1 MLRVHNGQLVKF
13 RFAFLVNGEFYDPL
27 DQATPVDIYA
37 TVSRGNGGTGDII
50 HSSTSLI
57 NSSYRIISITPP
69 SSIVDGYISVT
80 FTFDIAHKLVAG
92 DTVIV
97 YGVGGGYNAQYTITS
112 VPSSTSV
119 IAKAAASAIP
129 DLSTYNDQKAYAR
142 LSLKTNSYYD
152 RPSDSEYNF
161 YYKIPETLFGGSYT
175 VSIQCAYN
183 DRTQVIE
190 HHFEVSRSQVG
201 RVGNLV
207 YKKIENGVITLS
219 TDIDH
224 NLLSGDQISI
234 SEISTAFDGNYFI
247 SSVPASNK
255 FSITTNVSLSNLEQL
270 TTGKYSVINTTGV
283 SKDLTGPTTG
293 ATISKRPI
301 FDSLEEYYKTN
312 SVLLIGHSDGIEL
325 NQIIKINSIQE
336 ASNLLGANTSSP
348 LLRGIHDAFS
358 CGSKS
363 IFIMA
368 AAPMSEYV
376 DDISQRLTDMPIFFS
391 AETNSNLNFYEKY
404 YERLAA
410 SYDIAKGLDFID
422 IIVPLETSMI
432 NTGSVDF
439 IAQLALH
446 CYSFNETTGY
456 VQMGIIGSKNN
467 GTKDSDVQLLEQN
480 TRLVNK
486 FTTYSISGEIET
498 DIGRYVIPVYG
509 ELTFNHI
516 GFGKS
521 YTSSAAA
528 AFAGMMSS
536 TPVYNGMIRKRIPGA
551 YSVYGSNLSADSLA
565 RLDNLGVNTVYRTR
579 KAMRGNPYE
588 VNISNDYTL
597 ANKNSSFT
605 KTPQMRLVAMVITEI
620 KAIANDGIGK
630 NAEDKVIAQVKAM
643 LDTLVAIRT
652 IKDYKLQ
659 SYGSKTERGTLI
671 FEINLVSSLGLK
683 NINFSIITG
692 PGA

>member
-27 DQATPVDIYA
+27 DQATAVDIYA

-57 NSSYRIISITPP
+57 NTSYQISSITPP
-69 SSIVDGYISVT
+69 VSIIDGYVSAT
-80 FTFDIAHKLVAG
+80 FTFEVNHKLSAG

-97 YGVGGGYNAQYTITS
+97 YGVGGGYNAEYTVTS
-112 VPSSTSV
+112 VPSTTSV
-119 IAKAAASAIP
+119 VARTAATSLPSLSSYNSAKE
-129 DLSTYNDQKAYAR
+129 YAR
-142 LSLKTNSYYD
+142 LALKTNSYYD
-152 RPSDSEYNF
+152 RPSNSEYNF
-161 YYKIPETLFGGSYT
+161 YYKIPETLFGGTYT

-201 RVGNLV
+201 RVGNIV

-234 SEISTAFDGNYFI
+234 SEISAAFNGNYFI
-247 SSVPASNK
+247 SSVPANNK
-255 FSITTNVSLSNLEQL
+255 FSITTSVSLSNLEQL
-270 TTGKYSVINTTGV
+270 TTGRYSVINTNGV

-301 FDSLEEYYKTN
+301 FDSLEEYYNTN
-312 SVLLIGHSDGIEL
+312 SVLLMGHSDGVEL
-325 NQIIKINSIQE
+325 NQIIRINSIQE
-336 ASNLLGANTSSP
+336 ATNLLGANTSSP

-368 AAPMSEYV
+368 VAPMSEYI

-404 YERLAA
+404 YERLAV

-422 IIVPLETSMI
+422 IIVPLEVSMI

-446 CYSFNETTGY
+446 CYSFNDTTGY
-456 VQMGIIGSKNN
+456 VQIGIIGSKNN
-467 GTKDSDVQLLEQN
+467 GTKDTDIQLLEQN

-486 FTTYSISGEIET
+486 FTTYSISGEIES
-498 DIGRYVIPVYG
+498 DIGRYVVPVYG

-551 YSVYGSNLSADSLA
+551 YSVL
-565 RLDNLGVNTVYRTR
+565 
-579 KAMRGNPYE
+579 
-588 VNISNDYTL
+588 ICQQTL
-597 ANKNSSFT
+597 
-605 KTPQMRLVAMVITEI
+605 
-620 KAIANDGIGK
+620 
-630 NAEDKVIAQVKAM
+630 
-643 LDTLVAIRT
+643 
-652 IKDYKLQ
+652 
-659 SYGSKTERGTLI
+659 
-671 FEINLVSSLGLK
+671 
-683 NINFSIITG
+683 
-692 PGA
+692 

>member
-27 DQATPVDIYA
+27 DQATAVDIYA

-57 NSSYRIISITPP
+57 NTSYQISSITPP
-69 SSIVDGYISVT
+69 VSIIDGYVSAT
-80 FTFDIAHKLVAG
+80 FTFEVNHKLSAG

-97 YGVGGGYNAQYTITS
+97 YGVGGGYNAEYTVTS
-112 VPSSTSV
+112 VPSTTSV
-119 IAKAAASAIP
+119 VARTAATSLPSLSSYNSAKE
-129 DLSTYNDQKAYAR
+129 YAR
-142 LSLKTNSYYD
+142 LALKTNSYYD
-152 RPSDSEYNF
+152 RPSNSEYNF
-161 YYKIPETLFGGSYT
+161 YYKIPETLFGGTYT

-201 RVGNLV
+201 RVGNIV

-234 SEISTAFDGNYFI
+234 SEISAAFNGNYFI
-247 SSVPASNK
+247 SSVPANNK
-255 FSITTNVSLSNLEQL
+255 FSITTSVSLSNLEQL
-270 TTGKYSVINTTGV
+270 TTGRYSVINTNGV

-301 FDSLEEYYKTN
+301 FDSLEEYYNTN
-312 SVLLIGHSDGIEL
+312 SVLLMGHSDGVEL
-325 NQIIKINSIQE
+325 NQIIRINSIQE
-336 ASNLLGANTSSP
+336 ATNLLGANTSSP

-368 AAPMSEYV
+368 VAPMSEYI

-404 YERLAA
+404 YERLAV

-422 IIVPLETSMI
+422 IIVPLEVSMI

-446 CYSFNETTGY
+446 CYSFNDTTGY
-456 VQMGIIGSKNN
+456 VQIGIIGSKNN
-467 GTKDSDVQLLEQN
+467 GTKDTDIQLLEQN

-486 FTTYSISGEIET
+486 FTTYSISGEIES
-498 DIGRYVIPVYG
+498 DIGRYVVPVYG

-579 KAMRGNPYE
+579 KALRGNPYE

-605 KTPQMRLVAMVITEI
+605 KAPQMRLVAMVITEI
-620 KAIANDGIGK
+620 KAIANDGLGK
-630 NAEDKVIAQVKAM
+630 NAEEKVISQVKSM
-643 LDTLVAIRT
+643 LDMLVATRA

>member
-1 MLRVHNGQLVKF
+1 M
-13 RFAFLVNGEFYDPL
+13 
-27 DQATPVDIYA
+27 T
-37 TVSRGNGGTGDII
+37 
-50 HSSTSLI
+50 
-57 NSSYRIISITPP
+57 
-69 SSIVDGYISVT
+69 
-80 FTFDIAHKLVAG
+80 AG

-97 YGVGGGYNAQYTITS
+97 YGVGGGYNAEYIVTSAPTTTS
-112 VPSSTSV
+112 VTARTAATTLPSLSSYNS
-119 IAKAAASAIP
+119 AKV
-129 DLSTYNDQKAYAR
+129 YAR
-142 LSLKTNSYYD
+142 LAPKTNSYYN
-152 RPSDSEYNF
+152 RPSGSEYGF
-161 YYKIPETLFGGSYT
+161 YYKIPDTLFGGTYT

-190 HHFEVSRSQVG
+190 HQFEVSRSQIG
-201 RVGNLV
+201 RVGNVV

-224 NLLSGDQISI
+224 NLSSGDQVSI
-234 SEISTAFDGNYFI
+234 SEISAAFNGNHFI

-255 FSITTNVSLSNLEQL
+255 FSIKTNIPLSNLEQL

-293 ATISKRPI
+293 ASISKRPI
-301 FDSLEEYYKTN
+301 FDSLEEYYNTN
-312 SVLLIGHSDGIEL
+312 SILFIGHSDGIEL

-336 ASNLLGANTSSP
+336 ATNLLGANISSP

-358 CGSKS
+358 CGAKS
-363 IFIMA
+363 IFMMA
-368 AAPMSEYV
+368 SAPMSEYIE
-376 DDISQRLTDMPIFFS
+376 DISQRLTDMPILFS
-391 AETNSNLNFYEKY
+391 AETNSNVNFYEKY
-404 YERLAA
+404 YERLAV

-446 CYSFNETTGY
+446 CYSFNNATGY

-467 GTKDSDVQLLEQN
+467 GTKDSDVQLLEEN
-480 TRLVNK
+480 IRLVNK

-516 GFGKS
+516 GFGRS

-536 TPVYNGMIRKRIPGA
+536 TPVYNGIIRKRIPGA
-551 YSVYGSNLSADSLA
+551 YSVYGSNLSGDSLA
-565 RLDNLGVNTVYRTR
+565 RLDNLGVNVVYRTR
-579 KAMRGNPYE
+579 KALRGNPYE

-605 KTPQMRLVAMVITEI
+605 KAPQMRLVAMVITEI

-630 NAEDKVIAQVKAM
+630 NAEDKVISQVKAM
-643 LDTLVAIRT
+643 LDMLVSTRA

-683 NINFSIITG
+683 SINFSIMTG

>member
-27 DQATPVDIYA
+27 DQTTPVDIYA
-37 TVSRGNGGTGDII
+37 TVSRGSGGTGDII

-57 NSSYRIISITPP
+57 NTSYRIVSITPP
-69 SSIVDGYISVT
+69 TSIVSGHISAT
-80 FTFDIAHKLVAG
+80 FTFDVNHKLTAG

-97 YGVGGGYNAQYTITS
+97 YGVGGGYNTEYIVTS
-112 VPSSTSV
+112 APTTTSV
-119 IAKAAASAIP
+119 IARTAASTLP
-129 DLSTYNDQKAYAR
+129 SLSSYNSAKVYAR
-142 LSLKTNSYYD
+142 LAPKTNSYYN
-152 RPSDSEYNF
+152 RPSDSEYGF
-161 YYKIPETLFGGSYT
+161 YYKIPDNLFGGTYT
-175 VSIQCAYN
+175 VSIQCKYN

-201 RVGNLV
+201 RVGNIV

-224 NLLSGDQISI
+224 NLSSGDQVSI
-234 SEISTAFDGNYFI
+234 SEISAAFNGNHFI
-247 SSVPASNK
+247 SSVPANNK
-255 FSITTNVSLSNLEQL
+255 FSIKTNISLSNLEQL

-301 FDSLEEYYKTN
+301 FDSLEEYYNTN
-312 SVLLIGHSDGIEL
+312 SILFIGHSDGIEL

-348 LLRGIHDAFS
+348 ILRGIHDAFS
-358 CGSKS
+358 CGAKS

-368 AAPMSEYV
+368 SAPMSEYIE
-376 DDISQRLTDMPIFFS
+376 DISQRLTDMPIFFS
-391 AETNSNLNFYEKY
+391 AETNSNVNFYEKY
-404 YERLAA
+404 YERLAV

-439 IAQLALH
+439 VAQLAVH
-446 CYSFNETTGY
+446 CYSFNNATGY

-467 GTKDSDVQLLEQN
+467 GTKDSDVELLEQN

-486 FTTYSISGEIET
+486 FTTYSLSGEVES

-516 GFGKS
+516 GFAKS

-536 TPVYNGMIRKRIPGA
+536 NPVYNGMIRKRIPGA
-551 YSVYGSNLSADSLA
+551 YSVYGSSLSADSLA
-565 RLDNLGVNTVYRTR
+565 RLDNLGINTVYRTR
-579 KAMRGNPYE
+579 KALRGNPYE

-605 KTPQMRLVAMVITEI
+605 KAPQMRLVAMVITEI

-630 NAEDKVIAQVKAM
+630 NAEDKVISQVKAM
-643 LDTLVAIRT
+643 LDMLVSTRA

-683 NINFSIITG
+683 NINFSIMTG

>member
-27 DQATPVDIYA
+27 DQTVPVDIYA
-37 TVSRGNGGTGDII
+37 TVSRGDGNII

-57 NSSYRIISITPP
+57 NTSYRIISITPP
-69 SSIVDGYISVT
+69 TSIVSGHISAT
-80 FTFDIAHKLVAG
+80 FTFDINHQLTAG
-92 DTVIV
+92 DTIIV
-97 YGVGGGYNAQYTITS
+97 YGVGGGYNAEYIITS
-112 VPSSTSV
+112 APTTTSV
-119 IAKAAASAIP
+119 IARTAATTLPSLSSYNSA
-129 DLSTYNDQKAYAR
+129 KVYAR
-142 LSLKTNSYYD
+142 VALKTNSYYD
-152 RPSDSEYNF
+152 RPSGSEYGF
-161 YYKIPETLFGGSYT
+161 YYKIPNTLFGGTYI
-175 VSIQCAYN
+175 VSIQCAYK

-190 HHFEVSRSQVG
+190 HYFEVSRSQVG
-201 RVGNLV
+201 RVGNIV

-224 NLLSGDQISI
+224 NLSSGDQISI
-234 SEISTAFDGNYFI
+234 SEISVAFNGNHFI
-247 SSVPASNK
+247 SSVPANNQ
-255 FSITTNVSLSNLEQL
+255 FSIKTNISLSNLEQL
-270 TTGKYSVINTTGV
+270 TTGKYSVINKTGV

-301 FDSLEEYYKTN
+301 FDSLEEYYNTN
-312 SVLLIGHSDGIEL
+312 SILLIGHSDGIEL

-336 ASNLLGANTSSP
+336 ATNLLGANISSP
-348 LLRGIHDAFS
+348 ILRGIHDAFS
-358 CGSKS
+358 CGAKS
-363 IFIMA
+363 IYMMA
-368 AAPMSEYV
+368 SAPMSEYIEDV
-376 DDISQRLTDMPIFFS
+376 SQRLVDMPILFS
-391 AETNSNLNFYEKY
+391 AETNSNVNFYERY
-404 YERLAA
+404 FSRLAL

-422 IIVPLETSMI
+422 IVVPLEASMI

-439 IAQLALH
+439 IAQLAVH
-446 CYSFNETTGY
+446 CYSFNEATGY

-486 FTTYSISGEIET
+486 FTTYSINGEIEA
-498 DIGRYVIPVYG
+498 DIGRYIIPVYG
-509 ELTFNHI
+509 ELTFNHM
-516 GFGKS
+516 GFGRS

-536 TPVYNGMIRKRIPGA
+536 TPVYNGIIRKRIPGA

-565 RLDNLGVNTVYRTR
+565 RLDNLGVNVVYRTR
-579 KAMRGNPYE
+579 KALRGNPYE
-588 VNISNDYTL
+588 VNMSNDYTL

-605 KTPQMRLVAMVITEI
+605 KAPQMRLVAMVITEI

-630 NAEDKVIAQVKAM
+630 NAEDKVISQVKSM
-643 LDTLVAIRT
+643 LDMLVSTRT
-652 IKDYKLQ
+652 IKDYNLQ

-671 FEINLVSSLGLK
+671 FEINLVSCLGLK
-683 NINFSIITG
+683 NINFSIMTG

>member
-27 DQATPVDIYA
+27 DQATAVDIYA

-57 NSSYRIISITPP
+57 NTSYQISSITPP
-69 SSIVDGYISVT
+69 VSIIDGYVSAT
-80 FTFDIAHKLVAG
+80 FTFEVNHKLSAG

-97 YGVGGGYNAQYTITS
+97 YGVGGGYNAEYTVTS
-112 VPSSTSV
+112 VPSTTSV
-119 IAKAAASAIP
+119 VARTAATSLPSLSSYNSAKE
-129 DLSTYNDQKAYAR
+129 YAR
-142 LSLKTNSYYD
+142 LALKTNSYYD
-152 RPSDSEYNF
+152 RPSNSEYNF
-161 YYKIPETLFGGSYT
+161 YYRIPETLFGGTYT

-201 RVGNLV
+201 RVGNIV

-234 SEISTAFDGNYFI
+234 SEISAAFNGNYFI
-247 SSVPASNK
+247 SSVPANNK
-255 FSITTNVSLSNLEQL
+255 FSITTSVSLSNLEQL
-270 TTGKYSVINTTGV
+270 TTGRYSVINTNGV

-301 FDSLEEYYKTN
+301 FDSLEEYYNTN
-312 SVLLIGHSDGIEL
+312 SVLLMGHSDGVEL
-325 NQIIKINSIQE
+325 NQIIRINSIQE
-336 ASNLLGANTSSP
+336 ATNLLGANTSSP

-368 AAPMSEYV
+368 VAPMSEYI

-404 YERLAA
+404 YERLAV

-422 IIVPLETSMI
+422 IIVPLEVSMI

-446 CYSFNETTGY
+446 CYSFNDTTGY
-456 VQMGIIGSKNN
+456 VQIGIIGSKNN
-467 GTKDSDVQLLEQN
+467 GTKDTDIQLLEQN

-486 FTTYSISGEIET
+486 FTTYSISGEIES
-498 DIGRYVIPVYG
+498 DIGRYVVPVYG

-551 YSVYGSNLSADSLA
+551 YSVYGSNLSADSLT

-579 KAMRGNPYE
+579 KALRGNPYE

-605 KTPQMRLVAMVITEI
+605 KAPQMRLVAMVITEI
-620 KAIANDGIGK
+620 KAIANDGLGK
-630 NAEDKVIAQVKAM
+630 NAEEKVISQVKSM
-643 LDTLVAIRT
+643 LDMLVATRA

>member
-27 DQATPVDIYA
+27 DQATAVDIYA

-57 NSSYRIISITPP
+57 NTSYQISSITPP
-69 SSIVDGYISVT
+69 VSIIDGYVSAT
-80 FTFDIAHKLVAG
+80 FTFEVNHKLSAG

-97 YGVGGGYNAQYTITS
+97 YGVGGGYNAEYTVTS
-112 VPSSTSV
+112 VPSTTSV
-119 IAKAAASAIP
+119 VARTAATSLPSLSSYNSAK
-129 DLSTYNDQKAYAR
+129 TYAR
-142 LSLKTNSYYD
+142 LALKTNSYYD
-152 RPSDSEYNF
+152 RPSNSEYNF
-161 YYKIPETLFGGSYT
+161 YYKIPETLFGGTYT

-201 RVGNLV
+201 RVGNIV

-234 SEISTAFDGNYFI
+234 SEISAAFNGNYFI
-247 SSVPASNK
+247 SSVPANNK

-270 TTGKYSVINTTGV
+270 TTGRYSVINTNGV

-301 FDSLEEYYKTN
+301 FDSLEEYYNTN
-312 SVLLIGHSDGIEL
+312 SVLLMGHSDGVEL
-325 NQIIKINSIQE
+325 NQIIRINSIQE
-336 ASNLLGANTSSP
+336 ATNLLGANTSSP

-368 AAPMSEYV
+368 VAPMSEYI

-391 AETNSNLNFYEKY
+391 PETNSNLNFYEKY
-404 YERLAA
+404 YERLAV

-446 CYSFNETTGY
+446 CYSFNDTTGY
-456 VQMGIIGSKNN
+456 VQIGIIGSKNN
-467 GTKDSDVQLLEQN
+467 GTKDTDIQLLEQN

-486 FTTYSISGEIET
+486 FTTYSISGEIES

-551 YSVYGSNLSADSLA
+551 YSVYGSNLSADSLT

-579 KAMRGNPYE
+579 KALRGNPYE

-605 KTPQMRLVAMVITEI
+605 KAPQMRLVAMVITEI
-620 KAIANDGIGK
+620 KAIANDGLGK
-630 NAEDKVIAQVKAM
+630 NAEEKVISQVKSM
-643 LDTLVAIRT
+643 LDMLVATRA

>member
-27 DQATPVDIYA
+27 DQTIPVDIYA

-57 NSSYRIISITPP
+57 NTSYRIVSITPP
-69 SSIVDGYISVT
+69 TSIVDGHISAT
-80 FTFDIAHKLVAG
+80 FTFDVNHKLTAG
-92 DTVIV
+92 DSVIV
-97 YGVGGGYNAQYTITS
+97 YGVGGGYNTEYIVTS
-112 VPSSTSV
+112 APNTTSV
-119 IAKAAASAIP
+119 IARAAASTLP
-129 DLSTYNDQKAYAR
+129 SLSSYNSAKVYAR
-142 LSLKTNSYYD
+142 LALKTNSYYN
-152 RPSDSEYNF
+152 RPSDSEYGF
-161 YYKIPETLFGGSYT
+161 YYKIPDNLFGGTYT
-175 VSIQCAYN
+175 VSIQCEYN

-201 RVGNLV
+201 RVGNIV

-224 NLLSGDQISI
+224 NLSSGDQVSI
-234 SEISTAFDGNYFI
+234 SEISTVFNGNHFI
-247 SSVPASNK
+247 SSVPANNK
-255 FSITTNVSLSNLEQL
+255 FSIKTNISLSNLEQL

-301 FDSLEEYYKTN
+301 FDSLEEYYNTN
-312 SVLLIGHSDGIEL
+312 SILFIGHSDGIEL

-336 ASNLLGANTSSP
+336 ATNLLGANTSSP

-358 CGSKS
+358 CGAKS
-363 IFIMA
+363 IFMMA
-368 AAPMSEYV
+368 SAPMSEYIE
-376 DDISQRLTDMPIFFS
+376 DTSQRLTDMPIFFS
-391 AETNSNLNFYEKY
+391 TETNSNLNFYEKY
-404 YERLAA
+404 YERLTE
-410 SYDIAKGLDFID
+410 SYNVAKGLDFID

-439 IAQLALH
+439 IAQLAVH
-446 CYSFNETTGY
+446 CYSFNNATGY

-467 GTKDSDVQLLEQN
+467 GTKDSDVELLEQN

-486 FTTYSISGEIET
+486 FTTYSLSGEVES

-516 GFGKS
+516 GFAKS

-551 YSVYGSNLSADSLA
+551 YSVYGSSLSADSLA
-565 RLDNLGVNTVYRTR
+565 RLDNLGINTVYRTR
-579 KAMRGNPYE
+579 KALRGNPYE

-605 KTPQMRLVAMVITEI
+605 KAPQMRLVAMVITEI

-630 NAEDKVIAQVKAM
+630 NAEDKVISQVKSM
-643 LDTLVAIRT
+643 LDMLVSTRA

-683 NINFSIITG
+683 NINFSIMTG

>member
-1 MLRVHNGQLVKF
+1 L
-13 RFAFLVNGEFYDPL
+13 
-27 DQATPVDIYA
+27 T
-37 TVSRGNGGTGDII
+37 
-50 HSSTSLI
+50 
-57 NSSYRIISITPP
+57 
-69 SSIVDGYISVT
+69 
-80 FTFDIAHKLVAG
+80 AG
-92 DTVIV
+92 DTIIV
-97 YGVGGGYNAQYTITS
+97 YGIGGGYNAEYIVTS
-112 VPSSTSV
+112 APTTTSV
-119 IAKAAASAIP
+119 IARTAATTLPSLSSYDSA
-129 DLSTYNDQKAYAR
+129 KVYAR
-142 LSLKTNSYYD
+142 AALKTNSYYD
-152 RPSDSEYNF
+152 RPSGSEYGF
-161 YYKIPETLFGGSYT
+161 YYKIPDTLFGGTYT

-190 HHFEVSRSQVG
+190 HHFEVSRSQIG
-201 RVGNLV
+201 RVGNIV

-224 NLLSGDQISI
+224 NLSSGDQVSI
-234 SEISTAFDGNYFI
+234 LEISAAFNGNHFI

-255 FSITTNVSLSNLEQL
+255 FSIKTNIPLSNGEQL

-293 ATISKRPI
+293 ASISKRPI
-301 FDSLEEYYKTN
+301 FDSLEEYYNTN
-312 SVLLIGHSDGIEL
+312 SILFIGHSDGIEL

-336 ASNLLGANTSSP
+336 ATNLLGANTSSP

-358 CGSKS
+358 CGAKS
-363 IFIMA
+363 IFMMA
-368 AAPMSEYV
+368 SAPMSEYIE
-376 DDISQRLTDMPIFFS
+376 DISQRLIDMPILFS
-391 AETNSNLNFYEKY
+391 AETNSNVNFYEKY
-404 YERLAA
+404 YERLAV
-410 SYDIAKGLDFID
+410 SYDTAKGLDFID

-439 IAQLALH
+439 IAQLAVH
-446 CYSFNETTGY
+446 CYSFNNATGY

-486 FTTYSISGEIET
+486 FTTYSISGEIES
-498 DIGRYVIPVYG
+498 DIGRYIIPVYG

-516 GFGKS
+516 GFGRS

-536 TPVYNGMIRKRIPGA
+536 TPVYNGIIRKRIPGA
-551 YSVYGSNLSADSLA
+551 YSVYGSNLSGDSLA
-565 RLDNLGVNTVYRTR
+565 RLDNLGVNVVYRTR
-579 KAMRGNPYE
+579 KALRGNPYE

-605 KTPQMRLVAMVITEI
+605 KAPQMRLVAMVITEI

-630 NAEDKVIAQVKAM
+630 NAEDKVISQVKAM
-643 LDTLVAIRT
+643 LDMLVSTRT

-683 NINFSIITG
+683 SINFSIITG

>member
-27 DQATPVDIYA
+27 DQTVPVDIYA
-37 TVSRGNGGTGDII
+37 TVSRGNGGTGEII

-57 NSSYRIISITPP
+57 NTSYRIISITPP
-69 SSIVDGYISVT
+69 TSIVSGNISVT
-80 FTFDIAHKLVAG
+80 FTFDINHKLAAG
-92 DTVIV
+92 DTVVV
-97 YGVGGGYNAQYTITS
+97 YGVGGGYNAEYIVTSAPTTTS
-112 VPSSTSV
+112 VTARTATNTLPSLSSYNS
-119 IAKAAASAIP
+119 AKV
-129 DLSTYNDQKAYAR
+129 YAR
-142 LSLKTNSYYD
+142 LALKTNSYYN
-152 RPSDSEYNF
+152 RPSGSEYGF
-161 YYKIPETLFGGSYT
+161 YYKIPDTLFGGTYT

-190 HHFEVSRSQVG
+190 HNFEVSRSQIG
-201 RVGNLV
+201 RVGNVV

-224 NLLSGDQISI
+224 NLSSGDQISI
-234 SEISTAFDGNYFI
+234 SEISTAFNGNHFI
-247 SSVPASNK
+247 SSVPANNQ
-255 FSITTNVSLSNLEQL
+255 FSIKTNIPLSNVEQL

-301 FDSLEEYYKTN
+301 FDSLEEYYNTN
-312 SVLLIGHSDGIEL
+312 SILFIGHSDGVEL

-336 ASNLLGANTSSP
+336 ATNLLGANTSSP
-348 LLRGIHDAFS
+348 ILRGIHDAFS
-358 CGSKS
+358 CGAKS
-363 IFIMA
+363 IFMMA
-368 AAPMSEYV
+368 SAPMSEYIEDV
-376 DDISQRLTDMPIFFS
+376 FQRLVDMPILFS
-391 AETNSNLNFYEKY
+391 TETNSNVNFYEKY
-404 YERLAA
+404 YERLAV

-422 IIVPLETSMI
+422 IVVPLETSMI

-439 IAQLALH
+439 IAQLAVH
-446 CYSFNETTGY
+446 CYSFNEATGY

-486 FTTYSISGEIET
+486 FTTYSISGEIEA
-498 DIGRYVIPVYG
+498 DIGRYIIPVYG

-516 GFGKS
+516 GFGRS

-536 TPVYNGMIRKRIPGA
+536 TPVYNGIIRKRIPGA

-565 RLDNLGVNTVYRTR
+565 RLDNLGVNVVYRTR
-579 KAMRGNPYE
+579 KALRGNPYE
-588 VNISNDYTL
+588 VNMSNDYTL

-605 KTPQMRLVAMVITEI
+605 KAPQMRLVAMVITEI

-630 NAEDKVIAQVKAM
+630 NAEDKVISQVKSM
-643 LDTLVAIRT
+643 LDMLVSTRT

-671 FEINLVSSLGLK
+671 FEINLVSCLGLK
-683 NINFSIITG
+683 NINFSIMTG

>member
-37 TVSRGNGGTGDII
+37 TVSRGDGNII

-57 NSSYRIISITPP
+57 NTSYRIVSIAPP
-69 SSIVDGYISVT
+69 SSIVDDHISAT
-80 FTFDIAHKLVAG
+80 FTFDIDHQLSVG

-97 YGVGGGYNAQYTITS
+97 YGVGGGYDAEYIITS
-112 VPSSTSV
+112 VPDATSV
-119 IAKAAASAIP
+119 IARTAASTIP
-129 DLSTYNDQKAYAR
+129 SLSSYNLTKVYAR

-152 RPSDSEYNF
+152 RPSNSEYNF
-161 YYKIPETLFGGSYT
+161 YYKIPETLFGGTYT

-190 HHFEVSRSQVG
+190 HHFEVSRSQIG
-201 RVGNLV
+201 RVGNIV

-224 NLLSGDQISI
+224 NLSSGDQVSI
-234 SEISTAFDGNYFI
+234 SEISAAFNGNYFI
-247 SSVPASNK
+247 SSVPANNQ
-255 FSITTNVSLSNLEQL
+255 FSITTNISLSNLEQL

-283 SKDLTGPTTG
+283 SRDLTGPTTG

-301 FDSLEEYYKTN
+301 FDSLEEYYNTN

-336 ASNLLGANTSSP
+336 ATNLLGANTSSP

-358 CGSKS
+358 CGAKS
-363 IFIMA
+363 IFMMA
-368 AAPMSEYV
+368 SAPMSEYIE
-376 DDISQRLTDMPIFFS
+376 DISQRLTDMPILFS
-391 AETNSNLNFYEKY
+391 AETNSNVNFYEKY
-404 YERLAA
+404 YERLAV

-446 CYSFNETTGY
+446 CYSFNNATGY

-467 GTKDSDVQLLEQN
+467 GTKDSDVQLLEEN
-480 TRLVNK
+480 IRLVNK
-486 FTTYSISGEIET
+486 FTTYSISGEIES
-498 DIGRYVIPVYG
+498 DIGRYIIPVYG

-516 GFGKS
+516 GFGRS

-536 TPVYNGMIRKRIPGA
+536 TPVYNGIIRKRIPGA
-551 YSVYGSNLSADSLA
+551 YSVYGSNLSGDSLA
-565 RLDNLGVNTVYRTR
+565 RLDNLGVNVVYRTR
-579 KAMRGNPYE
+579 KALRGNPYE

-605 KTPQMRLVAMVITEI
+605 KAPQMRLVAMVITEI
-620 KAIANDGIGK
+620 KAVANDGIGK
-630 NAEDKVIAQVKAM
+630 NAEDKVVSQVKSM
-643 LDTLVAIRT
+643 LDMLVSTRA

-659 SYGSKTERGTLI
+659 SYGSKTKRGTLI

-683 NINFSIITG
+683 SINFSIATG

>member
-1 MLRVHNGQLVKF
+1 
-13 RFAFLVNGEFYDPL
+13 
-27 DQATPVDIYA
+27 
-37 TVSRGNGGTGDII
+37 
-50 HSSTSLI
+50 
-57 NSSYRIISITPP
+57 
-69 SSIVDGYISVT
+69 VDGYVSAT
-80 FTFDIAHKLVAG
+80 FTFDINHKLAAG

-97 YGVGGGYNAQYTITS
+97 YGVGGGYNTEYIITS
-112 VPSSTSV
+112 VPTTTSV
-119 IAKAAASAIP
+119 IARTTASTLP
-129 DLSTYNDQKAYAR
+129 SLSSYNSAKVYAR
-142 LSLKTNSYYD
+142 LALKTNSYYN
-152 RPSDSEYNF
+152 RPSGSEYGF
-161 YYKIPETLFGGSYT
+161 YYKIPDTLFGGTYT

-190 HHFEVSRSQVG
+190 HNFEVSRSQIG
-201 RVGNLV
+201 RVGNIV

-219 TDIDH
+219 TDTDH
-224 NLLSGDQISI
+224 NLSSGDQISI
-234 SEISTAFDGNYFI
+234 SEISVDFNGNHFI
-247 SSVPASNK
+247 SSIPANNQ
-255 FSITTNVSLSNLEQL
+255 FSIKTNIPLSNVEQL

-301 FDSLEEYYKTN
+301 FDSLEEYYNTN
-312 SVLLIGHSDGIEL
+312 SILFIGHSDGIEL

-336 ASNLLGANTSSP
+336 ATNLLGANTSSP
-348 LLRGIHDAFS
+348 ILRGIHDAFS
-358 CGSKS
+358 CGAKS
-363 IFIMA
+363 IFMMA
-368 AAPMSEYV
+368 SAPMSEYIE
-376 DDISQRLTDMPIFFS
+376 DTSQRLIDMPILFS
-391 AETNSNLNFYEKY
+391 AETNSNVNFYEKY
-404 YERLAA
+404 YERLAV
-410 SYDIAKGLDFID
+410 SYNIAKGLEFID
-422 IIVPLETSMI
+422 IVVPLETSMI

-446 CYSFNETTGY
+446 CYSFNEATGY

-467 GTKDSDVQLLEQN
+467 GTKDSDVQLLEEN
-480 TRLVNK
+480 IRLVNK
-486 FTTYSISGEIET
+486 FTTYSISGEVET
-498 DIGRYVIPVYG
+498 DIGRYIIPIYG

-516 GFGKS
+516 GFGRS

-536 TPVYNGMIRKRIPGA
+536 TPVYNGIIRKRIPGA
-551 YSVYGSNLSADSLA
+551 YSVYGSNLSGDSLA
-565 RLDNLGVNTVYRTR
+565 RLDNLGINVVYRTR
-579 KAMRGNPYE
+579 KALRGNPYE

-605 KTPQMRLVAMVITEI
+605 KAPQMRLVAMVITEI

-630 NAEDKVIAQVKAM
+630 NAEDKVISQVKSM
-643 LDTLVAIRT
+643 LDMLVSTRT

-683 NINFSIITG
+683 NINFSIMTG

>member
-27 DQATPVDIYA
+27 DQSTPVDIYA
-37 TVSRGNGGTGDII
+37 TVSRGDGNII

-57 NSSYRIISITPP
+57 NTSYRIISITPP
-69 SSIVDGYISVT
+69 TSIASGHVSAT
-80 FTFDIAHKLVAG
+80 FTFDINHQLTAG
-92 DTVIV
+92 DTIIV
-97 YGVGGGYNAQYTITS
+97 YGVGGGYNAEYIVTS
-112 VPSSTSV
+112 APTTTSV
-119 IAKAAASAIP
+119 IARTAATTLPSLSSYDSA
-129 DLSTYNDQKAYAR
+129 KVYAR
-142 LSLKTNSYYD
+142 AALKTNSYYD
-152 RPSDSEYNF
+152 RPSGSEYGF
-161 YYKIPETLFGGSYT
+161 YYKIPDTLFGGTYT

-190 HHFEVSRSQVG
+190 HHFEVSRSQIG
-201 RVGNLV
+201 RVGNIV

-224 NLLSGDQISI
+224 NLSSGDQVSI
-234 SEISTAFDGNYFI
+234 LEISAAFNGNHFI

-255 FSITTNVSLSNLEQL
+255 FSIKTNIPLSNGEQL

-293 ATISKRPI
+293 ASISKRPI
-301 FDSLEEYYKTN
+301 FDSLEEYYNTN
-312 SVLLIGHSDGIEL
+312 SILFIGHSDGIEL

-336 ASNLLGANTSSP
+336 ATNLLGANTSSP

-358 CGSKS
+358 CGAKS
-363 IFIMA
+363 IFMMA
-368 AAPMSEYV
+368 SAPMSEYIE
-376 DDISQRLTDMPIFFS
+376 DIFQRLTDMPILFS
-391 AETNSNLNFYEKY
+391 AETNSNVNFYEKY
-404 YERLAA
+404 YERLAV

-446 CYSFNETTGY
+446 CYSFNEATGY

-467 GTKDSDVQLLEQN
+467 GTKDSDVQLLEEN
-480 TRLVNK
+480 IRLVNK

-498 DIGRYVIPVYG
+498 DIGRYIIPVYG

-516 GFGKS
+516 GFGRS

-536 TPVYNGMIRKRIPGA
+536 TPVYNGIIRKRIPGA
-551 YSVYGSNLSADSLA
+551 YSVYGSNLSGDSLA
-565 RLDNLGVNTVYRTR
+565 RLDNLGVNVVYRTR
-579 KAMRGNPYE
+579 KALRGNPYE

-605 KTPQMRLVAMVITEI
+605 KAPQMRLVAMVITEI

-630 NAEDKVIAQVKAM
+630 NAEDKVISQVKSM
-643 LDTLVAIRT
+643 LDTLVSTRT

-683 NINFSIITG
+683 SINFSIITG

>member
-37 TVSRGNGGTGDII
+37 TVSRGDGNII

-57 NSSYRIISITPP
+57 NTSYRIVSIAPP
-69 SSIVDGYISVT
+69 SSIVDDHISAT
-80 FTFDIAHKLVAG
+80 FTFDIDHQLSVG

-97 YGVGGGYNAQYTITS
+97 YGVGGGYNAEYIITS
-112 VPSSTSV
+112 VPDATSV
-119 IAKAAASAIP
+119 IARTAASTIP
-129 DLSTYNDQKAYAR
+129 SLSSYNLTKVYAR

-152 RPSDSEYNF
+152 RPSNSEYNF
-161 YYKIPETLFGGSYT
+161 YYKIPETLFGGTYT

-190 HHFEVSRSQVG
+190 HHFEVSRSQIG
-201 RVGNLV
+201 RVGNIV

-224 NLLSGDQISI
+224 NLSSGDQVSI
-234 SEISTAFDGNYFI
+234 SEISAAFNGNYFI
-247 SSVPASNK
+247 SSVPANNQ
-255 FSITTNVSLSNLEQL
+255 FSITTNISLSNLEQL

-283 SKDLTGPTTG
+283 SRDLTGPTTG

-301 FDSLEEYYKTN
+301 FDSLEEYYNTN

-336 ASNLLGANTSSP
+336 ATNLLGANTSSP

-358 CGSKS
+358 CGAKS

-368 AAPMSEYV
+368 SAPMSEYIE
-376 DDISQRLTDMPIFFS
+376 DIYQRLIAMPILFS
-391 AETNSNLNFYEKY
+391 AETNSNVNFYQKY
-404 YERLAA
+404 YERLAV
-410 SYDIAKGLDFID
+410 SYDIAKGLEFID

-446 CYSFNETTGY
+446 CYSFNEVTGY
-456 VQMGIIGSKNN
+456 VQIGIIGSRNN
-467 GTKDSDVQLLEQN
+467 GTKDSDVQLLEEN
-480 TRLVNK
+480 IRLVNK
-486 FTTYSISGEIET
+486 FTTYSTSGEIET
-498 DIGRYVIPVYG
+498 DIGRYIIPIYG

-516 GFGKS
+516 GFGRS
-521 YTSSAAA
+521 YTGSAAA

-536 TPVYNGMIRKRIPGA
+536 TPVYNGIIRKRIPGA
-551 YSVYGSNLSADSLA
+551 YSVYGSNLSGDSLA
-565 RLDNLGVNTVYRTR
+565 RLDNLGVNVVYRTR
-579 KAMRGNPYE
+579 KALRGNPYE

-605 KTPQMRLVAMVITEI
+605 KAPQMRLVAMVITEI
-620 KAIANDGIGK
+620 KAVANDGIGK
-630 NAEDKVIAQVKAM
+630 NAEDKVVSQVKSM
-643 LDTLVAIRT
+643 LDMLVSTRA

-659 SYGSKTERGTLI
+659 SYGSKTKRGTLI

-683 NINFSIITG
+683 SINFSIATG

>member
-27 DQATPVDIYA
+27 DQAVPVDIYA
-37 TVSRGNGGTGDII
+37 TVSRGNGGTGEII

-57 NSSYRIISITPP
+57 NTSYRIVSITPP
-69 SSIVDGYISVT
+69 SSIIDDHISAT
-80 FTFDIAHKLVAG
+80 FTFDIDHQLTVG
-92 DTVIV
+92 DTVIA
-97 YGVGGGYNAQYTITS
+97 YGVGGGYNAEYIITS
-112 VPSSTSV
+112 VPDTTSV
-119 IAKAAASAIP
+119 IARTAASTIP
-129 DLSTYNDQKAYAR
+129 SLSSYDPTKVYAR

-161 YYKIPETLFGGSYT
+161 YYKIPETLFGGTYT

-201 RVGNLV
+201 RVGNIV

-234 SEISTAFDGNYFI
+234 SEISAAFNGNYFI
-247 SSVPASNK
+247 SSVPANNK
-255 FSITTNVSLSNLEQL
+255 FSITTNISLSNLEEL
-270 TTGKYSVINTTGV
+270 TTGRYSVINTTGV

-301 FDSLEEYYKTN
+301 FDSLEEYYNTN

-336 ASNLLGANTSSP
+336 ATNLLGANTSSP

-376 DDISQRLTDMPIFFS
+376 DDISQRLTPMPILFS
-391 AETNSNLNFYEKY
+391 QETNSNLDFYQKY
-404 YERLAA
+404 YERLTV
-410 SYDIAKGLDFID
+410 SYNEAKGLDFID
-422 IIVPLETSMI
+422 IIVPLEASMI

-439 IAQLALH
+439 TAQLALH
-446 CYSFNETTGY
+446 CYSFNDTTGY
-456 VQMGIIGSKNN
+456 VQIGIIGSKNN

-480 TRLVNK
+480 IRLVNK
-486 FTTYSISGEIET
+486 FTTYSLSGEIES

-516 GFGKS
+516 GFGRS

-565 RLDNLGVNTVYRTR
+565 KLDNLGVNTVYRTR
-579 KAMRGNPYE
+579 KALRGNPYE

-605 KTPQMRLVAMVITEI
+605 KAPQMRLVAMVITEI

-630 NAEDKVIAQVKAM
+630 NAEDKVVSQVKSM
-643 LDTLVAIRT
+643 LDMLVSTRA

>member
-13 RFAFLVNGEFYDPL
+13 RFAFLVNGDFYDPL
-27 DQATPVDIYA
+27 DQTTPVDIYT
-37 TVSRGNGGTGDII
+37 TVSRGTGEII

-57 NSSYRIISITPP
+57 NTSYRIISITPP
-69 SSIVDGYISVT
+69 SSVVNGYVSVT
-80 FTFDIAHKLVAG
+80 FAFDINHKLAVG

-97 YGVGGGYNAQYTITS
+97 YGVGGGYNAEYIITS
-112 VPSSTSV
+112 IPSATSV
-119 IAKAAASAIP
+119 TAKTAASTIP
-129 DLSTYNDQKAYAR
+129 DLSNYNNQKAYAR

-161 YYKIPETLFGGSYT
+161 YYKIPETLFGGTYT
-175 VSIQCAYN
+175 VSTQCTYN
-183 DRTQVIE
+183 NRVQVIE
-190 HHFEVSRSQVG
+190 HYFEVSRSQVG
-201 RVGNLV
+201 RVGNIV
-207 YKKIENGVITLS
+207 YKKIENGLITLS

-224 NLLSGDQISI
+224 NLSSGDQIAI
-234 SEISTAFDGNYFI
+234 SEISASFDGNYFI
-247 SSVPASNK
+247 SSVPANNK
-255 FSITTNVSLSNLEQL
+255 FSITTNISLSNLEQL

-312 SVLLIGHSDGIEL
+312 SVLLIGHGDGIEL
-325 NQIIKINSIQE
+325 NQIIKISSIQE
-336 ASNLLGANTSSP
+336 ATNLLGSNTFSP
-348 LLRGIHDAFS
+348 LLRGIHEAFS

-368 AAPMSEYV
+368 AAPMSEYI
-376 DDISQRLTDMPIFFS
+376 DDISQRLTSMPILFS
-391 AETNSNLNFYEKY
+391 AETNSNLNFYQKY
-404 YERLAA
+404 YERLTAT
-410 SYDIAKGLDFID
+410 YEIAKGLDFID
-422 IIVPLETSMI
+422 IIVPLEASMI

-446 CYSFNETTGY
+446 CYSFNDTTGY
-456 VQMGIIGSKNN
+456 VQMGIIGSRNN
-467 GTKDSDVQLLEQN
+467 GTKDSDIQLLEQN

-486 FTTYSISGEIET
+486 FTTYSASGEIES

-516 GFGKS
+516 GFNKS
-521 YTSSAAA
+521 YTASAAA

-565 RLDNLGVNTVYRTR
+565 RLENLGVNTVYRTR
-579 KAMRGNPYE
+579 RALRGNPYE

-597 ANKNSSFT
+597 ANKNSSFR

-620 KAIANDGIGK
+620 KAIANDGLGK
-630 NAEDKVIAQVKAM
+630 NAEDKVISQVKSM
-643 LDTLVAIRT
+643 LDTLVSTRV

>member
-37 TVSRGNGGTGDII
+37 TVSRGDGNII

-57 NSSYRIISITPP
+57 NTSYRIVSIAPP
-69 SSIVDGYISVT
+69 SSIVDDHISAT
-80 FTFDIAHKLVAG
+80 FTFDIDHQLSVG

-97 YGVGGGYNAQYTITS
+97 YGVGGGYDAEYIITS
-112 VPSSTSV
+112 VPDATSV
-119 IAKAAASAIP
+119 IARTAASTIP
-129 DLSTYNDQKAYAR
+129 SLSSYNLTKVYAR

-152 RPSDSEYNF
+152 RPSNSEYNF
-161 YYKIPETLFGGSYT
+161 YYKIPETLFGGTYT

-190 HHFEVSRSQVG
+190 HHFEVSRSQIG
-201 RVGNLV
+201 RVGNIV

-224 NLLSGDQISI
+224 NLSSGDQVSI
-234 SEISTAFDGNYFI
+234 SEISAAFNGNYFI
-247 SSVPASNK
+247 SSVPANNQ
-255 FSITTNVSLSNLEQL
+255 FSITTNISLSNLEQL

-283 SKDLTGPTTG
+283 SRDLTGPTTG

-301 FDSLEEYYKTN
+301 FDSLEEYYNTN

-336 ASNLLGANTSSP
+336 ATNLLGANTSSP

-358 CGSKS
+358 CGAKS

-368 AAPMSEYV
+368 SAPMSEYIE
-376 DDISQRLTDMPIFFS
+376 DIYQRLIAMPILFS
-391 AETNSNLNFYEKY
+391 AETNSNVNFYQKY
-404 YERLAA
+404 YERLAV
-410 SYDIAKGLDFID
+410 SYDIAKGLEFID

-446 CYSFNETTGY
+446 CYSFNEVTGY
-456 VQMGIIGSKNN
+456 VQIGIIGSRNN
-467 GTKDSDVQLLEQN
+467 GTKDSDVQLLEEN
-480 TRLVNK
+480 IRLVNK
-486 FTTYSISGEIET
+486 FTTYSTSGEIET
-498 DIGRYVIPVYG
+498 DIGRYIIPIYG

-516 GFGKS
+516 GFGRS
-521 YTSSAAA
+521 YTGSAAA

-536 TPVYNGMIRKRIPGA
+536 TPVYNGIIRKRIPGA
-551 YSVYGSNLSADSLA
+551 YSVYGSNLSGDSLA
-565 RLDNLGVNTVYRTR
+565 RLDNLGVNVVYRTR
-579 KAMRGNPYE
+579 KALRGNPYE

-605 KTPQMRLVAMVITEI
+605 KAPQMRLVAMVITEI
-620 KAIANDGIGK
+620 KAVANDGIGK
-630 NAEDKVIAQVKAM
+630 NAEDKVVSQVKSM
-643 LDTLVAIRT
+643 LDMLVSTRA

-659 SYGSKTERGTLI
+659 SYGSKTKRGTLI

-683 NINFSIITG
+683 SINFSIATG

>member
-37 TVSRGNGGTGDII
+37 TVSRGDGNII

-57 NSSYRIISITPP
+57 NTSYRIVSIAPP
-69 SSIVDGYISVT
+69 SSIVDDHISAT
-80 FTFDIAHKLVAG
+80 FTFDIDHQLSVG

-97 YGVGGGYNAQYTITS
+97 YGVGGGYDAEYIITS
-112 VPSSTSV
+112 VPDATSV
-119 IAKAAASAIP
+119 IARTAASTIP
-129 DLSTYNDQKAYAR
+129 SLSSYDLTKVYAR

-152 RPSDSEYNF
+152 RPSNSEYNF
-161 YYKIPETLFGGSYT
+161 YYKIPETLFGGTYT

-190 HHFEVSRSQVG
+190 HHFEVSRSQIG
-201 RVGNLV
+201 RVGNIV

-224 NLLSGDQISI
+224 NLSSGDQVSI
-234 SEISTAFDGNYFI
+234 SEISAAFNGNYFI
-247 SSVPASNK
+247 SSVPANNQ
-255 FSITTNVSLSNLEQL
+255 FSITTNISLSNLEQL

-283 SKDLTGPTTG
+283 SRDLTGPTTG

-301 FDSLEEYYKTN
+301 FDSLEEYYNTN

-336 ASNLLGANTSSP
+336 ATNLLGANTSSP

-358 CGSKS
+358 CGAKS

-368 AAPMSEYV
+368 SAPMSEYIE
-376 DDISQRLTDMPIFFS
+376 DIYQRLIAMPILFS
-391 AETNSNLNFYEKY
+391 AETNSNVNFYQKY
-404 YERLAA
+404 YERLAV
-410 SYDIAKGLDFID
+410 SYDIAKGLEFID

-446 CYSFNETTGY
+446 CYSFNEVTGY
-456 VQMGIIGSKNN
+456 VQIGIIGSRNN
-467 GTKDSDVQLLEQN
+467 GTKDSDVQLLEEN
-480 TRLVNK
+480 IRLVNK
-486 FTTYSISGEIET
+486 FTTYSTSGEIET
-498 DIGRYVIPVYG
+498 DIGRYIIPIYG

-516 GFGKS
+516 GFGRS
-521 YTSSAAA
+521 YTGSAAA

-536 TPVYNGMIRKRIPGA
+536 TPVYNGIIRKRIPGA
-551 YSVYGSNLSADSLA
+551 YSVYGSNLSGDSLA
-565 RLDNLGVNTVYRTR
+565 RLDNLGVNVVYRTR
-579 KAMRGNPYE
+579 KALRGNPYE

-605 KTPQMRLVAMVITEI
+605 KAPQMRLVAMVITEI
-620 KAIANDGIGK
+620 KAVANDGIGK
-630 NAEDKVIAQVKAM
+630 NAEDKVVSQVKSM
-643 LDTLVAIRT
+643 LDMLVSTRA

-659 SYGSKTERGTLI
+659 SYGSKTKRGTLI

-683 NINFSIITG
+683 SINFSIATG